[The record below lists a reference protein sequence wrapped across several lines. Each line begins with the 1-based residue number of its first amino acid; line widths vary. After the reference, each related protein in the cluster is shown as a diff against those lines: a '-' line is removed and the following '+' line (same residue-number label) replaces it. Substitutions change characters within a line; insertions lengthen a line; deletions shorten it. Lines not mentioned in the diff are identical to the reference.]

1 MPHDVIAGQCLHD
14 ESATCRDR
22 GGGFAGL
29 AAACA
34 LAQRGWSVRVHE
46 RGTELRTAG
55 AGIYIYENG
64 LRVLEALG
72 AFDDAVK
79 GASAAQTREVRD
91 ERNRVVST
99 HKWNRVGRVYSV
111 VRQRL
116 IDALADAARRAGAEI
131 VTGSEAASATAEG
144 RLSFTDGGTV
154 TADLVIGADGVNSK
168 IRDSIALLARRK
180 AMPDGAIRVLLP
192 KTGEERAAGDTGTTI
207 EYWSGSRRIL
217 YTPCSDDEIYVALTM
232 LDKGC
237 RRQGDTHRQ
246 WALERGVPAPCRS
259 GRPRSRRPLRPLR
272 TDQAHALVV
281 GTCRDPGRCRARAA
295 AEPRAGRRLRDDER
309 AGAGGA
315 SRPRGRRSS
324 GLAAWEAAERPLT
337 EHTQRMSVFF
347 GIATTW
353 PAPLQRLF
361 FSLAGRSALIGE
373 MRTRTARHIP
383 TGTAQSAVATH

>member
-1 MPHDVIAGQCLHD
+1 MTGLRRAEIA
-14 ESATCRDR
+14 

-34 LAQRGWSVRVHE
+34 LAQRGWRVRVHE
-46 RGTELRTAG
+46 RGDELRTAG
-55 AGIYIYENG
+55 AGIYVYENG

-72 AFDDAVK
+72 AFDAAVQ
-79 GASAAQTREVRD
+79 GASVAHTREVRD

-99 HKWNRVGRVYSV
+99 HKWNRVGRVYSI

-131 VTGSEAASATAEG
+131 VTRSEAVGATPQGELAFADG
-144 RLSFTDGGTV
+144 RRIS
-154 TADLVIGADGVNSK
+154 ADLIVGADGVNSK
-168 IRDSIALLARRK
+168 IRDSLALLARRK
-180 AMPDGAIRVLLP
+180 AMPDGAIRVLLA
-192 KTGEERAAGDTGTTI
+192 KTDAERAAGDTGTTI

-232 LDKGC
+232 LDK
-237 RRQGDTHRQ
+237 D
-246 WALERGVPAPCRS
+246 AAAKAAPIDVGLWSAAFPHLADLVGRIGEGRYDRFELVKLKRWSS
-259 GRPRSRRPLRPLR
+259 GRAAILG
-272 TDQAHALVV
+272 DAAHALPPNL
-281 GTCRDPGRCRARAA
+281 GQ
-295 AEPRAGRRLRDDER
+295 
-309 AGAGGA
+309 GGGCA
-315 SRPRGRRSS
+315 MMNALAMAVHLEQGGDVMS

-347 GIATTW
+347 GLATTW

-373 MRTRTARHIP
+373 MRTRTARHRP
-383 TGTAQSAVATH
+383 TGTAPASVAATP